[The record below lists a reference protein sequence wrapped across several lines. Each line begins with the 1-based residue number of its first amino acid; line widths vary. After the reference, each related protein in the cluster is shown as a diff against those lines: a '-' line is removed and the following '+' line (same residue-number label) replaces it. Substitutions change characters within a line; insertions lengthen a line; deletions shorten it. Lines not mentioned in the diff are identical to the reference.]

1 MRSRFLHNGIC
12 TSSIKR
18 HYSSQLNTF
27 RANDFCIL
35 RDRRKG
41 QKFFIGPLKDEG
53 KLFISKGVVSH
64 KDIIS
69 KPPRSIINTHNGST
83 TLTAHFP
90 TLDDYILNVKR
101 ACTPIYP
108 KDASTIVRF
117 LDLDPGAHV
126 LEAGTGNGS
135 LTLYLARAVAGSI
148 DTMEGAK
155 VQQGRVDT
163 FDIRESHIR
172 QAEQT
177 VGNFARG
184 VYGPTVKFHSGSPSS
199 VLSDDL
205 DSLYDGAVLDMPE
218 PRHELGV
225 VVQHLKNDRFLVCY
239 LPNITQVVDLLSFIK
254 KNNMPLA
261 MDDCVDVMIQEWE
274 VRSTLIRN
282 PQNDGASQEPQD
294 PVWICR
300 PKNFDVKGHTAY
312 LIKLR
317 KCQNID

>member
-1 MRSRFLHNGIC
+1 L
-12 TSSIKR
+12 
-18 HYSSQLNTF
+18 
-27 RANDFCIL
+27 
-35 RDRRKG
+35 DR
-41 QKFFIGPLKDEG
+41 
-53 KLFISKGVVSH
+53 
-64 KDIIS
+64 
-69 KPPRSIINTHNGST
+69 
-83 TLTAHFP
+83 
-90 TLDDYILNVKR
+90 
-101 ACTPIYP
+101 
-108 KDASTIVRF
+108 
-117 LDLDPGAHV
+117 GAHV
-126 LEAGTGNGS
+126 LEAGTGNGA

-148 DTMEGAK
+148 GIVDGEEHGEK
-155 VQQGRVDT
+155 HGEIQQGRVDT

-184 VYGPTVKFHSGSPSS
+184 IYRPSVKFHNGSPSS
-199 VLSDDL
+199 ILSNGL

-218 PRHELGV
+218 PRHELDV
-225 VVQHLKNDRFLVCY
+225 VVQRLKNDRFLVCY

-282 PQNDGASQEPQD
+282 PQNEDASQVPQD

>member
-1 MRSRFLHNGIC
+1 MSKLTPRKIRTFVSDPHN
-12 TSSIKR
+12 
-18 HYSSQLNTF
+18 
-27 RANDFCIL
+27 
-35 RDRRKG
+35 
-41 QKFFIGPLKDEG
+41 
-53 KLFISKGVVSH
+53 
-64 KDIIS
+64 
-69 KPPRSIINTHNGST
+69 
-83 TLTAHFP
+83 LTQFP
-90 TLDDYILNVKR
+90 FSYILNVKR

-108 KDASTIVRF
+108 KDASTIVSYVI
-117 LDLDPGAHV
+117 DLDRGAHV

-148 DTMEGAK
+148 DNGAET
-155 VQQGRVDT
+155 QQGRVDT

-184 VYGPTVKFHSGSPSS
+184 IYRDAVKFHNGSPSS
-199 VLSDDL
+199 ILSKGL
-205 DSLYDGAVLDMPE
+205 DPLYDGAVLDMPE
-218 PRHELGV
+218 PRHELDV
-225 VVQHLKNDRFLVCY
+225 VVQNLKNDRFLVCY

-274 VRSTLIRN
+274 VRSTVIRN
-282 PQNDGASQEPQD
+282 PQNDGANEVPQD

-312 LIKLR
+312 LVKLR
-317 KCQNID
+317 KCQNIDSQRV